1 MKLLTFIPTIVTLS
15 LTLSLLTPHA
25 AIAAEGDKKQETH
38 PSLVSVVSVENRA
51 LSPKIMVIGSVHS
64 RSSSELTAGIEGK
77 LEWVQ
82 EAGTRVEAGEVVARL
97 EQTRLAL
104 QKEQQEAQIEYEQV
118 GLTRLER
125 EYRRLQK
132 LIASKSASETE
143 LDKSR
148 SDRDLAAANL
158 KLAQIKLKM
167 IMDDLSRTEVKAPFS
182 GIITERKHQAG
193 EDISRSIAIIAM
205 TDPDNLEI
213 RLHAPLKHSR
223 RVKVGDELHIYHTEG
238 EFHANI
244 RSLIPVSDI
253 RSQTFEA
260 RIDLPIEMQ
269 DAFSVGELVSL
280 ALPIAPKQLTTLVP
294 RDAIV
299 LRSAGAYLF
308 KIDTD
313 NKAVKI
319 PVELGDGEGD
329 WIAVNG
335 DLTDSD
341 TVVIRGAET
350 LQDGQQVKLQP
361 LPGSAVTTA
370 G

>member
-1 MKLLTFIPTIVTLS
+1 MNTFKQATLYLS
-15 LTLSLLTPHA
+15 LSLSLLAPFSVF
-25 AIAAEGDKKQETH
+25 AEEDEAETKA
-38 PSLVSVVSVENRA
+38 SLVSVVQVENRA

-64 RSSSELTAGIEGK
+64 RRSAELTAGIDGK
-77 LEWVQ
+77 LIWVQ
-82 EAGTRVEAGEVVARL
+82 EAGTRVITGEVVARL
-97 EQTRLAL
+97 EQTRLDL

-118 GLTRLER
+118 GVTRLNR
-125 EYRRLQK
+125 ELKRLEQ
-132 LIASKSASETE
+132 LIISKNASETE
-143 LDKSR
+143 LDKAK

-167 IMDDLSRTEVKAPFS
+167 IMDDLRRTEVKAPFS
-182 GIITERKHQAG
+182 GIITERKRQAG
-193 EDISRSIAIIAM
+193 EDISRSVSIVSI

-223 RVKVGDELHIYHTEG
+223 RVKVGDELNIYHTEG
-238 EFHANI
+238 EFQANI

-299 LRSAGAYLF
+299 LRSTGAYVF
-308 KIDTD
+308 KINAD
-313 NKAVKI
+313 NTAEKI
-319 PVELGDGEGD
+319 MVELGDGEGD
-329 WIAVNG
+329 WIAVNA
-335 DLTDSD
+335 DLSDSD

-350 LQDGQQVKLQP
+350 LQDGQQVKLQA
-361 LPGSAVTTA
+361 LPGTKTATTS
-370 G
+370 

>member
-1 MKLLTFIPTIVTLS
+1 MKLLTIIPTIFALS
-15 LTLSLLTPHA
+15 LTLSLLSPHA
-25 AIAAEGDKKQETH
+25 ANAADEDNKSAP

-64 RSSSELTAGIEGK
+64 RSSAELTAGIDGK

-82 EAGTRVEAGEVVARL
+82 EAGTRVKAGEVVARL

-104 QKEQQEAQIEYEQV
+104 QKEQQEAQIEYERV

-125 EYRRLQK
+125 EYRRLQQ
-132 LIASKSASETE
+132 LIVSKSASETE

-193 EDISRSIAIIAM
+193 EDIGRSVSIVSM

-223 RVKVGDELHIYHTEG
+223 RVKTGDELHIYHTEG
-238 EFHANI
+238 EFQASI

-299 LRSAGAYLF
+299 LRAAGAYLF
-308 KIDTD
+308 KIDSD
-313 NKAVKI
+313 NKAVKTE
-319 PVELGDGEGD
+319 VELGDGEGD

-335 DLTDSD
+335 DLNAGDS
-341 TVVIRGAET
+341 VVIRGAET
-350 LQDGQQVKLQP
+350 LQDGQQVKLQS
-361 LPGSAVTTA
+361 LPGSTVATA

>member
-1 MKLLTFIPTIVTLS
+1 MKNLIPSLLI
-15 LTLSLLTPHA
+15 LSLLVSHST
-25 AIAAEGDKKQETH
+25 IAEEETSQEQEA
-38 PSLVSVVSVENRA
+38 PPRIVSVVQVENRA

-64 RSSSELTAGIEGK
+64 RSNAELTSGIDGK

-82 EAGTRVEAGEVVARL
+82 EAGTLVKAGEVVARL
-97 EQTRLAL
+97 EQTRLVL
-104 QKEQQEAQIEYEQV
+104 QQEQQQAQIEYEQV
-118 GLTRLER
+118 SLTRLDR
-125 EYRRLQK
+125 EYSRLKK
-132 LIASKSASETE
+132 LIKSKNASETE
-143 LDKSR
+143 VDKAQSE
-148 SDRDLAAANL
+148 RDLAAANL
-158 KLAQIKLKM
+158 KLEQIKLKM
-167 IMDDLSRTEVKAPFS
+167 ILDNLDRTEVKATFD

-193 EDISRSIAIIAM
+193 EDISRSESIVAM
-205 TDPDNLEI
+205 TDPNNLEI

-223 RVKVGDELHIYHTEG
+223 RVKLGDELNIYHSQG
-238 EFHANI
+238 EFYGNI

-260 RIDLPIEMQ
+260 RISLPIEMQ

-294 RDAIV
+294 RDAII
-299 LRSAGAYLF
+299 LRSTGAYVF
-308 KIDTD
+308 KIDNN
-313 NKAVKI
+313 NKAIKVS
-319 PVELGDGEGD
+319 VELGDGEGE

-350 LQDGQQVKLQP
+350 LQDGQLVKLQA
-361 LPGSAVTTA
+361 LSGVKMATA

>member
-1 MKLLTFIPTIVTLS
+1 MKIFKQATLYLS
-15 LTLSLLTPHA
+15 LSLSILAPNYVHA
-25 AIAAEGDKKQETH
+25 EDTQAPEEKAR
-38 PSLVSVVSVENRA
+38 LVSVVQVENRA

-64 RSSSELTAGIEGK
+64 RSNAELTAGIDGK
-77 LEWVQ
+77 LDWVQ
-82 EAGTRVEAGEVVARL
+82 EAGTRVAAGEVVAKLETIRL
-97 EQTRLAL
+97 SL

-118 GLTRLER
+118 GLTRLTKELK
-125 EYRRLQK
+125 RLEK
-132 LIASKSASETE
+132 LVVSKNASETE
-143 LDKSR
+143 LDKAR
-148 SDRDLAAANL
+148 SDKDLAAANL

-167 IMDDLSRTEVKAPFS
+167 ILDDIRRTEVKAPFA
-182 GIITERKHQAG
+182 GIITERTRQAG
-193 EDISRSIAIIAM
+193 EDIGRSASIVSI

-223 RVKVGDELHIYHTEG
+223 RVKVGDELNIYHSEG

-294 RDAIV
+294 RDAII
-299 LRSAGAYLF
+299 LRSTGAYVF
-308 KIDTD
+308 KIDLD

-319 PVELGDGEGD
+319 AVELGDGEGD

-335 DLTDSD
+335 ELTHTD

-350 LQDGQQVKLQP
+350 LQDGQQVKLQQTP
-361 LPGSAVTTA
+361 TTKVA
-370 G
+370 TAS

>member
-1 MKLLTFIPTIVTLS
+1 MKPFIQASLYLS
-15 LTLSLLTPHA
+15 LSISLLAPSSLL
-25 AIAAEGDKKQETH
+25 AEEQASQEAEEKAR
-38 PSLVSVVSVENRA
+38 LVSVVQVENRA

-64 RSSSELTAGIEGK
+64 RSNSELTAGIDGK

-82 EAGTRVEAGEVVARL
+82 EAGTHVIAGEVVARL
-97 EQTRLAL
+97 EKTRLSL
-104 QKEQQEAQIEYEQV
+104 QREQQQAQIEYERV
-118 GLTRLER
+118 GLTRLDR
-125 EYRRLQK
+125 ELQRLEK
-132 LIASKSASETE
+132 LITSKNASETE
-143 LDKSR
+143 LDKAR
-148 SDRDLAAANL
+148 SDRDLARANL
-158 KLAQIKLKM
+158 KLEQIKLKM
-167 IMDDLSRTEVKAPFS
+167 IMDDLRRTEVRAPFS

-193 EDISRSIAIIAM
+193 EDISRSVSIVSI

-223 RVKVGDELHIYHTEG
+223 RVKIGDELNVYHNEG
-238 EFHANI
+238 EFHATI

-294 RDAIV
+294 RDAII
-299 LRSAGAYLF
+299 LRSTGAYVF
-308 KIDTD
+308 KINAD

-319 PVELGDGEGD
+319 PVELGDGEGE
-329 WIAVNG
+329 WIAVKG
-335 DLTDSD
+335 ELSASD

-350 LQDGQQVKLQP
+350 LQDGQLVKQQAI
-361 LPGSAVTTA
+361 PGSKLATA
-370 G
+370 S

>member
-1 MKLLTFIPTIVTLS
+1 MKTFTQATLYLS
-15 LTLSLLTPHA
+15 LSLALFTHTSGF
-25 AIAAEGDKKQETH
+25 AEEANSDVTEEKAR
-38 PSLVSVVSVENRA
+38 LVSVVQVENRA

-64 RSSSELTAGIEGK
+64 RRSAELTAGIEGK
-77 LEWVQ
+77 LTWVQ
-82 EAGTRVEAGEVVARL
+82 EAGTRVAAGDVVAKL
-97 EQTRLAL
+97 EQIRLAL

-118 GLTRLER
+118 ELTRLNR
-125 EYRRLQK
+125 ELKRLEQ
-132 LIASKSASETE
+132 LITSKNASETE
-143 LDKSR
+143 LDKAK
-148 SDRDLAAANL
+148 SDRDLAAAEL

-167 IMDDLSRTEVKAPFS
+167 IMDDLRRTEIKAPFS

-193 EDISRSIAIIAM
+193 EDINRSASIVSI

-223 RVKVGDELHIYHTEG
+223 RVKVGDELNIYHSEG
-238 EFHANI
+238 EFRANI

-260 RIDLPIEMQ
+260 RIDLPLEMQ

-294 RDAIV
+294 RDAII
-299 LRSAGAYLF
+299 LRSTGTYVF
-308 KIDTD
+308 KIDAD

-319 PVELGDGEGD
+319 PVELGDGDGD
-329 WIAVNG
+329 WIAVHAEIS
-335 DLTDSD
+335 DSD

-350 LQDGQQVKLQP
+350 LQDGQQVKLQAP
-361 LPGSAVTTA
+361 LKGKVATTS
-370 G
+370 